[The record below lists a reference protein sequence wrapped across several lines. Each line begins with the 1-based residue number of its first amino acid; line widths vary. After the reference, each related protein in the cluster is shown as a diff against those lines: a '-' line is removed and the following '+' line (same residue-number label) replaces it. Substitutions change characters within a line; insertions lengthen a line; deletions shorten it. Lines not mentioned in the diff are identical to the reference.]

1 MSSKF
6 IYWKSVLYQT
16 VWDATET
23 VYDNEGNIVVKNVNS
38 NGFGS
43 KNSYEE
49 NVFYVAADVRNS
61 IISVCAKK

>member
-38 NGFGS
+38 YGFGS
-43 KNSYEE
+43 MSL
-49 NVFYVAADVRNS
+49 
-61 IISVCAKK
+61 